1 MRHLPRNC
9 KGPRARSVCF
19 SPYEERHKGF
29 GLLLS
34 NLRPCGYL
42 VLLATVLLTACGAP
56 ETVTVTVEITREVE
70 VTVLVPEESSAAQP
84 ETASTPYPTYT
95 PYPTHTPLPTL
106 TPPPTDTLE
115 PSSEPTATP
124 QVEPTEPPVEA
135 PSAPSSQ
142 PISGGPPAGE
152 PGRRVELIRI
162 PEGGPR
168 PPFTLSTSTIRIEE
182 DGKYKLTGTVRNDG
196 SETYEAITVDCTFY
210 DEHDHRFGP
219 IAVHSPCMFLEPG
232 AECPFSLE
240 INPQKF
246 VSYLLG
252 VTGRPVE
259 NRQPAAV
266 VLSGVG
272 VSHDGIGNARISG
285 ALVNGNGFPVKDVTI
300 AGTLIDTNGEIVSVG
315 STLVLDE
322 IAPGASRAFDL
333 RIEYKPYSRYQLYAQ
348 AVQG

>member
-1 MRHLPRNC
+1 MRHLLRNC
-9 KGPRARSVCF
+9 KGARARSVCL
-19 SPYEERHKGF
+19 SPYEERRRDSGPLF
-29 GLLLS
+29 S
-34 NLRPCGYL
+34 NLRPFGYL
-42 VLLATVLLTACGAP
+42 VLLAAVLLTACRAS

-70 VTVLVPEESSAAQP
+70 VTVMVPEESGAAQP
-84 ETASTPYPTYT
+84 VTASTPYPTYT
-95 PYPTHTPLPTL
+95 PRPTYTPLPTL
-106 TPPPTDTLE
+106 TPPPDTPE
-115 PSSEPTATP
+115 PAPEPTATP
-124 QVEPTEPPVEA
+124 TVEPTEPLAET

-142 PISGGPPAGE
+142 PISGGAPAGE
-152 PGRRVELIRI
+152 PGRRVELVRT

-196 SETYEAITVDCTFY
+196 AETYEGITVDCTFY
-210 DEHDHRFGP
+210 DEYDHRFGP

-272 VSHDGIGNARISG
+272 VSYDGIGNARISG
-285 ALVNGNGFPVKDVTI
+285 VIVNGNGFPVEDVSI
-300 AGTLIDTNGEIVSVG
+300 AGTLIDANGEIVSVG
-315 STLVLDE
+315 STLVLEE
-322 IAPGASRAFDL
+322 IAPGASRPFDL
-333 RIEYKPYSRYQLYAQ
+333 RIEYRPYTRYQLYAQ

>member
-1 MRHLPRNC
+1 MRHP
-9 KGPRARSVCF
+9 F
-19 SPYEERHKGF
+19 
-29 GLLLS
+29 S
-34 NLRPCGYL
+34 NLRPFGYL
-42 VLLATVLLTACGAP
+42 VLLAAVLLTACGAP
-56 ETVTVTVEITREVE
+56 ETATVTVEVTREVE
-70 VTVLVPEESSAAQP
+70 VTVLVPEESGAAQP
-84 ETASTPYPTYT
+84 VTASTPYPTYT
-95 PYPTHTPLPTL
+95 PLPTFTPLPTD
-106 TPPPTDTLE
+106 TPE
-115 PSSEPTATP
+115 PAPEPTATP
-124 QVEPTEPPVEA
+124 TVEPTEPPTELPTEA
-135 PSAPSSQ
+135 PSVPSGQ
-142 PISGGPPAGE
+142 PISGGAPAGE
-152 PGRRVELIRI
+152 PGRRVELVRT
-162 PEGGPR
+162 PESGPR

-182 DGKYKLTGTVRNDG
+182 DGKYRLTGTVRNDG

-210 DEHDHRFGP
+210 DEYDHRFGP

-272 VSHDGIGNARISG
+272 VSYDGIGNAHISG
-285 ALVNGNGFPVKDVTI
+285 AIVNGNGFPVEDVTI
-300 AGTLIDTNGEIVSVG
+300 AGTLIDANGEIVSVG

-322 IAPGASRAFDL
+322 IAPGASRPFDL